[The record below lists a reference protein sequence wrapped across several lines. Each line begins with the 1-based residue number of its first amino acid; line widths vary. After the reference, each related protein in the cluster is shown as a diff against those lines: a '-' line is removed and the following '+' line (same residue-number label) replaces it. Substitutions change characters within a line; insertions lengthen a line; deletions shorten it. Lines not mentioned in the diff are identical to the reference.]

1 MSMPVF
7 ERAKDLRAH
16 LSTLRRDGARVAFVP
31 TMGNLHA
38 GHFSLVKLAREK
50 ADVVVASVF
59 VNPTQFGPNEDFARY
74 PRTPDADRSGLAEAG
89 CDALFMPGVDEM
101 YPGGTGE
108 TVRVIVPALR
118 DILEGAIR
126 PGHFDGVAT
135 IVAKLFNL
143 VQPDVAI
150 FGRKDYQQLLVIR
163 RMTRDLAYPIEI
175 VDAPTMRETN
185 GLAMSSRNQYLDAT
199 QREAAAAIHRTLQ
212 RMRDAVLA
220 GDETIGSIEESAAS
234 ELVAAGFTPDYAVI
248 RRAEDLAEP
257 AAGETAP
264 LIALIAARA
273 GATRLIDNLL
283 LTP

>member
-1 MSMPVF
+1 MDMPVF

-16 LSTLRRDGARVAFVP
+16 LSALRRDGARVAFVP

-38 GHFSLVKLAREK
+38 GHYSLVTLAREK
-50 ADVVVASVF
+50 ADIVVASVF

-74 PRTPDADRSGLAEAG
+74 PRTPDTDRKGLADAG
-89 CDALFMPGVDEM
+89 CNALFMPTVDEM

-108 TVRVIVPALR
+108 TVRVVVPALR

-185 GLAMSSRNQYLDAT
+185 GLAMSSRNQYLDLS
-199 QREAAAAIHRTLQ
+199 QRETAAVIHRTLQ

-220 GDETIGSIEESAAS
+220 DDEKLASIEAQALS

-257 AAGETAP
+257 ADGETGP

-273 GATRLIDNLL
+273 GSTRLIDNLL
-283 LTP
+283 LTR

>member
-1 MSMPVF
+1 MPVF

-74 PRTPDADRSGLAEAG
+74 PRTPDADRAGLADAG
-89 CDALFMPGVDEM
+89 CDALFMPAIDEM

-108 TVRVIVPALR
+108 TVRVVVPSLR

-185 GLAMSSRNQYLDAT
+185 GLAMSSRNQYLDAA
-199 QREAAAAIHRTLQ
+199 QRETAAAIHRTLQ

-220 GDETIGSIEESAAS
+220 GDEKITSIEETAAS
-234 ELVAAGFTPDYAVI
+234 ELVAAGFKPDYAVI

-283 LTP
+283 LSP